1 MKLTV
6 SNKTSLKKLDSYGV
20 NFDAALK
27 EMEDMQAKV
36 ISNPDKLQQSDGT
49 FKIVLDNVDLRI
61 AMRDMTSD
69 RQNRDIHW
77 VNHSAIKNRVK
88 GNRKR
93 AQVELSQ
100 LDNCHFRASTA
111 DHEKLRKDFTY
122 LVSRVLV
129 EHLPCMQFLQSVC
142 LNRIP
147 HQYSYQMAQNSE
159 KVSEHYHLG
168 SRC

>member
-27 EMEDMQAKV
+27 EMQDMQAKV
-36 ISNPDKLQQSDGT
+36 ISNPDKPQQSDGT

-61 AMRDMTSD
+61 ATRDMTAD

-77 VNHSAIKNRVK
+77 VNHSAIKNRVT

-100 LDNCHFRASTA
+100 LDNCHLLPTTA
-111 DHEKLRKDFTY
+111 DHEKLRMDFTY

-129 EHLPCMQFLQSVC
+129 EHLLCMQFLQSVC
-142 LNRIP
+142 LNHIP
-147 HQYSYQMAQNSE
+147 HQYSYQMAQKSE